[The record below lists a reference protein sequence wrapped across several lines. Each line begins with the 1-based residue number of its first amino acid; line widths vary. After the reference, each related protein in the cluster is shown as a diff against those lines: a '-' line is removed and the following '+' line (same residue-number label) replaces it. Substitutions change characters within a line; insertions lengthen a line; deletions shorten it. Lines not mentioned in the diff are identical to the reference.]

1 MAPNPSQPATE
12 STRTPATSP
21 ARRTPR
27 RPYADLREFIADLE
41 RAGELCRIHAEVDP
55 RLEVSAITDRTARAG
70 GPALLFEKVRG
81 HSIPILMNAF
91 GSMERLT
98 MALGVERVED
108 LVAEIEAVIELPR
121 GTGGAGRGM
130 TLLDKLKMLPRLK
143 ELSEIGPRV
152 VKDGPCQE
160 VVLTGER
167 ARLDALPVIQCWPE
181 DGGPFITLPLVFTRH
196 PETGVRNMGM
206 YRMQDFDAQ
215 TTGMHWHRHKGGAGH
230 YFAAERRGERL
241 PVAVAL
247 GGDPLLVYA
256 ATAPLPDEVDE
267 LLFAGFVR
275 KRGVELVR
283 AKTIDLEVPATAEI
297 VLEGYVEPGERRREG
312 PFGDHTGYYSLP
324 DEFPVFHLTAIT
336 HRRDPIYISTIVGPP
351 PQEDAFLGKATERI
365 FLPLLRKQLPEIVDM
380 NLPVESCFHNLVIVS
395 IDKRYPG
402 HARKVMSAFWGLGQL
417 MFSKIILVVDRDVN
431 VHDPREVLWKATN
444 HIDPRRDIVFVDGPV
459 DELDHA
465 APLTCFGS
473 KMGIDATHKWASEGF
488 TRGWPTELV
497 MPPAVK
503 ARIDELWPA
512 LGIRLPQRPRSW
524 WEE

>member
-1 MAPNPSQPATE
+1 MKGGNPQSFNDQILNATIPLMPYRDLQDFLQ
-12 STRTPATSP
+12 TLDQKGLL
-21 ARRTPR
+21 RRVR
-27 RPYADLREFIADLE
+27 AEVSRDLE
-41 RAGELCRIHAEVDP
+41 ISE
-55 RLEVSAITDRTARAG
+55 ITDRTVKAG
-70 GPALLFEKVRG
+70 GPALLFENVRG
-81 HSIPILMNAF
+81 HAVPVAINLF
-91 GSMERLT
+91 GTRER
-98 MALGVERVED
+98 MALALDVPSLDR
-108 LVAEIEAVIELPR
+108 LPDR
-121 GTGGAGRGM
+121 LGQILALATSPPGGGFLEKIKA
-130 TLLDKLKMLPRLK
+130 LPRLMEAASFLPK
-143 ELSEIGPRV
+143 SVDGGICKDVILMGDRV
-152 VKDGPCQE
+152 DLDRFP
-160 VVLTGER
+160 VLT
-167 ARLDALPVIQCWPE
+167 CWPG
-181 DGGPFITLPLVFTRH
+181 DGGRFITFPLVFTLD
-196 PETGVRNMGM
+196 PESGRRNVGT
-206 YRMQDFDAQ
+206 YRMQVYDRR
-215 TTGMHWHRHKGGAGH
+215 TTGMHIHWHKDGARHLRKA
-230 YFAAERRGERL
+230 R
-241 PVAVAL
+241 
-247 GGDPLLVYA
+247 
-256 ATAPLPDEVDE
+256 APLPAAVVVGCDPAMCFAATLPLPPDVDEV
-267 LLFAGFVR
+267 LFAGFAR

-283 AKTIDLEVPATAEI
+283 AKTVDLEVPATAEI